1 FNILTTSSISLI
13 YNYNKIDNPN
23 DDSFTLG
30 NDGTGVF
37 KNYLSNVTGP
47 KHHTGTSKTDVE
59 YFELP
64 LAEKTDNGSV
74 ITKYFKFTPGQN
86 GTKKVADKDGN
97 MKDEPW
103 YNIGENPE
111 IQVDGQTTVYTI
123 TYNYDQSSKLTLTVM
138 DPEVV
143 LTNIAESATADNLKN
158 NKYIELSDKT
168 NISTFITS
176 KMELQSITEIYNEEV
191 RLDWKWIPD
200 NPNTE
205 TNKVLTLT
213 AVSGKPTTAEVN
225 RMMTDVPGK
234 LEVTTYYSTN
244 KLNNDVTNKQVVRT
258 LDIIV
263 KGKGIPPSLDKI
275 STYVGKEDGTDIE
288 DIFNKGNLPKEL
300 KLDAYKNE
308 VAGYPATKLPYK
320 VGFDISLGT
329 DSGHAKKV
337 YMELL
342 NADGTPYK
350 GATVA
355 TATALVTNALIAAP
369 YEFGTPFTISPTAS
383 TLNFTLRTQDRSKD
397 KLILRFRYM
406 VEGPNNT
413 EREEIDSRQD
423 ISISFVNSTPD
434 TTAKL
439 EDIIITHENLSIKEF
454 TFKKDVADYSIKLPF
469 EVDTLVLKPSKYKYC
484 QPVLG
489 VKVEVLNASSVWT
502 EAGKNEGWTSID
514 EFSNSKDWIEDWAN
528 QAAPKG
534 YSLNLDPKVDKPKSL
549 AITPEAGKP
558 MLVTFSVRSQ
568 HPVYTK
574 RYTIEILRAE
584 PSD

>member
-1 FNILTTSSISLI
+1 
-13 YNYNKIDNPN
+13 
-23 DDSFTLG
+23 
-30 NDGTGVF
+30 
-37 KNYLSNVTGP
+37 
-47 KHHTGTSKTDVE
+47 
-59 YFELP
+59 
-64 LAEKTDNGSV
+64 
-74 ITKYFKFTPGQN
+74 
-86 GTKKVADKDGN
+86 
-97 MKDEPW
+97 
-103 YNIGENPE
+103 
-111 IQVDGQTTVYTI
+111 
-123 TYNYDQSSKLTLTVM
+123 
-138 DPEVV
+138 
-143 LTNIAESATADNLKN
+143 
-158 NKYIELSDKT
+158 
-168 NISTFITS
+168 
-176 KMELQSITEIYNEEV
+176 
-191 RLDWKWIPD
+191 
-200 NPNTE
+200 
-205 TNKVLTLT
+205 
-213 AVSGKPTTAEVN
+213 
-225 RMMTDVPGK
+225 
-234 LEVTTYYSTN
+234 
-244 KLNNDVTNKQVVRT
+244 
-258 LDIIV
+258 
-263 KGKGIPPSLDKI
+263 
-275 STYVGKEDGTDIE
+275 
-288 DIFNKGNLPKEL
+288 
-300 KLDAYKNE
+300 
-308 VAGYPATKLPYK
+308 
-320 VGFDISLGT
+320 
-329 DSGHAKKV
+329 
-337 YMELL
+337 MELL

-350 GATVA
+350 GTTVA

-514 EFSNSKDWIEDWAN
+514 EFSNSKDWVEDWAN

-574 RYTIEILRAE
+574 KYTIEILRAE
-584 PSD
+584 PSDNSFLKSITFDDINGKNLFTTPLQKGVFTYDFEVPYKTKSLRVLPITENKGAFIKEGDYSPLLDQRNGAGTKDWWNLKPFSVLPTEQNQMKITVHAQNQVGVNSGSINKGNQSEYVFNLKYALPSTDATLKSLTLTDPKKANIAYDPAFHPVMSPGEIYVATVPYEVSSVFVLAPPNFEEASCEITHTEVIDGILGGNILKDVMFPTVPTEIKLPKNTGENGFEFKVTTTAEDGVTKT